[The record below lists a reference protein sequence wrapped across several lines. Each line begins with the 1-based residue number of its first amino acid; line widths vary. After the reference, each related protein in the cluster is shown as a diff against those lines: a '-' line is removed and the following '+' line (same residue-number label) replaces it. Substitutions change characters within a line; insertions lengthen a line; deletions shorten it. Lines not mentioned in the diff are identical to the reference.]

1 MPGLNKGPWTEREHQ
16 KFLKGVEK
24 FGNSWIRVAE
34 IVGTRSRT
42 QVKDH
47 NRWLPKNS
55 PYKKKLESSSSASLR
70 RRSTSK
76 GSSKKSSAKKST
88 GNKNKK
94 NRSTSKSKKRSTSD
108 RKKRMSSSSSSEDEE
123 EGRSSATGL
132 LTGEL
137 ELGLTS
143 PRQRPSRK
151 RNSSRGNKA
160 MSNFELD
167 RREKGG
173 ENQGGSSKEVEEKA
187 DLTGD
192 YWNMALLILLYTLQG
207 IPMGLTGA
215 VSLVLSANDVSLAQ
229 QGMFAL
235 VSWPFSLK
243 LLWAP
248 IVDSIFIP
256 KFGRRKT
263 WLVPTQLII
272 AGTIMYAAPHI
283 EDWMSPD
290 PVSSGVKNVYYLT
303 VVFFLLFLMCA
314 TQDICV
320 DGWALTLLQK
330 RNVGYAS
337 TANAIG
343 QTLGNSLSYI
353 GWVVIDSY
361 TDISFQTFMYVWGI
375 LFGVTTVAVM
385 FLKKEEDVSIEDAPP
400 TYLEAYKEMLQVIK
414 IPLVQQLIIILLTCK
429 IAFAPEALTQVMLV
443 GTVGMP
449 KTDWAFVL
457 MMMTVRCF
465 CFCFCF
471 YFIVLIV
478 LMVLDRFVENDDSD
492 VSTLTHISTI
502 FFFFSFS
509 SSSSSSFFCF

>member
-1 MPGLNKGPWTEREHQ
+1 MPRLNSGIWSEREHS
-16 KFLKGVEK
+16 KFVEGVKK
-24 FGNSWIRVAE
+24 FGTSWIRVAE
-34 IVGTRSRT
+34 VVGTRDRT

-47 NRWLPKNS
+47 YRYLPENS
-55 PYKKKLESSSSASLR
+55 PIKKKVESRTSLR
-70 RRSTSK
+70 RRSTSRVPA
-76 GSSKKSSAKKST
+76 KSSAKKSSASKSKKSS
-88 GNKNKK
+88 NK
-94 NRSTSKSKKRSTSD
+94 SKSKKRSASG
-108 RKKRMSSSSSSEDEE
+108 RKKRMSYSSSDEEEE

-151 RNSSRGNKA
+151 RNSSRNKG
-160 MSNFELD
+160 MSTFQLD
-167 RREKGG
+167 KKEKGG
-173 ENQGGSSKEVEEKA
+173 DQGVGKEEEQEEA

-192 YWNMALLILLYTLQG
+192 YWNMGLLLLLYTLQG

-272 AGTIMYAAPHI
+272 AGTIMYAAPNI
-283 EDWMSPD
+283 EEWMSPD
-290 PVSSGVKNVYYLT
+290 PFRSGVKNVYYLT

-320 DGWALTLLQK
+320 DGWALTLLKK

-353 GWVVIDSY
+353 GWIVIDLY
-361 TDISFQTFMYVWGI
+361 TDISFQMFMYVWGA
-375 LFGVTTVAVM
+375 LFGVTTIAVM

-400 TYLEAYKEMLQVIK
+400 TYIEAYKEMLQVVK
-414 IPLVQQLIIILLTCK
+414 IPLVQQLILILLTCK
-429 IAFAPEALTQVMLV
+429 IAFAPEALSQVMLV
-443 GTVGMP
+443 GTVGLP
-449 KTDWAFVL
+449 KSDWAFL
-457 MMMTVRCF
+457 GLLMTVCLF
-465 CFCFCF
+465 C
-471 YFIVLIV
+471 VL
-478 LMVLDRFVENDDSD
+478 
-492 VSTLTHISTI
+492 
-502 FFFFSFS
+502 FFS
-509 SSSSSSFFCF
+509 SFR